1 MILRFLKHNDELE
14 GKLAKLLLNAVW
26 DEDVNRARKLIR
38 RGADPNWI
46 YNGYPLLIHAVFTRN
61 EDMVMMLIHEGAT
74 QVEEAL
80 GFALDRGIG
89 ELVFPLAFMGVVPKV
104 EEPKGNFGPYPS
116 RFAPLDMNYP
126 ILIG

>member
-61 EDMVMMLIHEGAT
+61 EDMAMMLIHEGAT

>member
-26 DEDVNRARKLIR
+26 DENVNRARKLIR